1 MATPTQFSLLLTSLL
16 MPSYAFAGPMLD
28 SETQLRAAYADYRA
42 ALFQSS
48 AGNADATAGAL
59 QSLDGK
65 WEALV
70 QQWTALPPPQYAE
83 DGKLVETLTR
93 VDQIIGAAQD
103 EAAKGDLAK
112 VHEALEAIR
121 GEIGDLHG
129 RNGVIGFS
137 DRMNAYH
144 AEMEKVLEAAAE
156 GKGSD
161 LASMRDDAAVL
172 VYLAGDVAAH
182 PAPEA
187 ADPAYAP
194 LVDAM
199 AKSAQALHDAV
210 LAGDAAAMKAAVS
223 GLKPAY
229 AKLFLKFG

>member
-1 MATPTQFSLLLTSLL
+1 MTGRTRIPLLLAVLL
-16 MPSYAFAGPMLD
+16 APAHVMAGPVPD
-28 SETQLRAAYADYRA
+28 AETRLREAYADYRV

-48 AGNADATAGAL
+48 AGKADATAGAL
-59 QSLDGK
+59 GTLDGK
-65 WEALV
+65 WEALAKD
-70 QQWTALPPPQYAE
+70 WTASPPPQYA
-83 DGKLVETLTR
+83 DDPKLAETLTR
-93 VDQIIGAAQD
+93 VDQMIEAAKG

-112 VHEALEAIR
+112 VHEGLEAIR

-129 RNGVIGFS
+129 RNGIIGFS

-144 AEMEKVLEAAAE
+144 AEMEKVLDAAAE
-156 GKGSD
+156 GAAD
-161 LASMRDDAAVL
+161 PASMRDAAAVL
-172 VYLAGDVAAH
+172 VYLAQDVAAH

-199 AKSAQALHDAV
+199 TASAQALHDAV
-210 LAGDAAAMKAAVS
+210 LAADATAMKVAVAA
-223 GLKPAY
+223 LKPAY